1 MEGSVMTQHPSL
13 EHRVKGMGGDGRDE
27 KPHRGQAPTRE
38 NHLEGGV
45 SRTAFFVFTS
55 FILSTFSFP
64 FS

>member
-13 EHRVKGMGGDGRDE
+13 EHRVLKAWGEMGEMKNPIEDKLQKER
-27 KPHRGQAPTRE
+27 
-38 NHLEGGV
+38 GV
-45 SRTAFFVFTS
+45 SRTAFFVFAS